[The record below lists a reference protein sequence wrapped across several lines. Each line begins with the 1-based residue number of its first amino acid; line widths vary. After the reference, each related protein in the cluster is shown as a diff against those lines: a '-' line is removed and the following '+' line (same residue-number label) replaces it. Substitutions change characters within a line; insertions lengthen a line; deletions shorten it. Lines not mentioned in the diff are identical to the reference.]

1 MGHKKHCCNGLKK
14 FFSLSKLLLLLAV
27 SLLIL
32 QNVAFSQERYSFRLK
47 DGTEVFGYSPYL
59 DTVKNTVIMESPD
72 GETLRFMYES
82 IFIDSRGPFINIYE
96 HTKKAPF
103 RLTGIPYGI
112 DTCRLTSYYF
122 LELRAIGMYADTFY
136 YGGEAALGLR
146 LGVFNIGIGA
156 GAWNVSQVLRLPV
169 FLHVKIDLMDE
180 CIRPFI
186 YGDVG
191 VVFDE
196 YKITPAIKYLKEPG
210 PKFAGLGLGFDI
222 PVSKTMDFSFDGGMR
237 YVVLP
242 NERIAPSCN
251 PLDTKVIYT
260 EYYMGYLRFGITF

>member
-1 MGHKKHCCNGLKK
+1 MGHKKQFGVGLKK
-14 FFSLSKLLLLLAV
+14 FFFLKSLLLIAA
-27 SLLIL
+27 SLLFL
-32 QNVAFSQERYSFRLK
+32 QNETFSQERYSFRLK

-72 GETLRFMYES
+72 GETIRFMYES
-82 IFIDSRGPFINIYE
+82 IFNDSRGPFINIYE
-96 HTKKAPF
+96 HTRKAPF
-103 RLTGIPYGI
+103 RLTEIPYGI
-112 DTCRLTSYYF
+112 DTCRLTNFYF
-122 LELRAIGMYADTFY
+122 FELRAIGMYADSFY

-146 LGVFNIGIGA
+146 LGAFNIGIGA

-169 FLHVKIDLMDE
+169 FVHLKIDLMNE

-186 YGDVG
+186 YGDAG
-191 VVFDE
+191 VIFDE
-196 YKITPAIKYLKEPG
+196 YKIAPAIKYLKEPG

-242 NERIAPSCN
+242 NERKAPSCN